1 MRVRA
6 LQLAAHDEAMLRLF
20 INLRQRG
27 EQQAWALQTEPG
39 ADVTLTRFAGHEAI
53 DASTFTIWV
62 LDAADPT
69 PDDTHPF
76 VRGPLH
82 YDQLADILDPIAE
95 AWRSA
100 GREGGRALLS
110 AAAAS
115 STNVGAG
122 PGSALDLATT
132 RPGFEDTLGGA
143 ATGPITD
150 FAATHSEPA
159 EPTLRPSRMS
169 PAATTSL
176 ARLKALE
183 QDQRRIVEQSLGS
196 PATAA
201 GEPALAAH
209 TAKAAV
215 APMRPMPTVA
225 AQMHAAATEPA
236 AELTG
241 PSRYRLTRWPPHAV
255 LSRNPAFPRL
265 AGFLGA
271 RHLSRQQLAQASGID
286 DHTCTVFIATLR
298 SLTMLDVRS
307 EAGSAESPAPAPS
320 ENVTSAAP
328 APSPATTA
336 RRHAHATVSGASAPA
351 ASAAPPPAA
360 LGAFIHRLRRRFG
373 LG

>member
-6 LQLAAHDEAMLRLF
+6 LQLAANDEAMLRLF
-20 INLRQRG
+20 INLRRRG

-39 ADVTLTRFAGHEAI
+39 ADVTLTRFAAHEAV

-69 PDDTHPF
+69 PDDSHPF

-82 YDQLADILDPIAE
+82 YDQLADLLDPIAE

-115 STNVGAG
+115 STDVGPG
-122 PGSALDLATT
+122 PGSGIELATT
-132 RPGFEDTLGGA
+132 RPGFEDTLSGTGN
-143 ATGPITD
+143 GPITD

-169 PAATTSL
+169 SAATTSL
-176 ARLKALE
+176 ARLRAIE
-183 QDQRRIVEQSLGS
+183 QDQRRIAEQGLGS
-196 PATAA
+196 PPEAS
-201 GEPALAAH
+201 GGQALAPH
-209 TAKAAV
+209 TDKVRA
-215 APMRPMPTVA
+215 APMRPMPNVA
-225 AQMHAAATEPA
+225 AQMQAVAAESA